1 MADHAIALASDQ
13 LGPSPDDNG
22 MIHEDVVVAGT
33 GGTTGAYTT
42 NFVKRPVRVIWL
54 GTYTI
59 SGQGVTL
66 NSAAL
71 TGVTMARIIG
81 YA

>member
-22 MIHEDVVVAGT
+22 MIHEVVVVTGT
-33 GGTTGAYTT
+33 GGTTGSYTT
-42 NFVKRPVRVIWL
+42 NFVKRPIRVAWP

-59 SGQGVTL
+59 SGQVVTL

-71 TGVTMARIIG
+71 TGIAMATIIG